1 MAETICSIDPFK
13 VSASIIR
20 KQLSTYD
27 FNLNNKFSD
36 AKDLRESLMNMPVP
50 EEILRFFGEIYN
62 FDPES
67 YQNAASDVLDDSR

>member
-1 MAETICSIDPFK
+1 MAETIRSIDPFK

-27 FNLNNKFSD
+27 FNLNNIFGD
-36 AKDLRESLMNMPVP
+36 AEDLRESHMNMPVP

-62 FDPES
+62 FDPE
-67 YQNAASDVLDDSR
+67 VTF